1 MRSLSA
7 LGDCILIPP
16 LSAELDPLEK
26 WVELLSPFGAAR
38 EPSAESPPDFHV
50 LLLLKQQ
57 DGARNYDDASIMGG
71 VVFEYYVSSNTGLL
85 TYLLVSSKYRSLGT
99 LDRVA

>member
-1 MRSLSA
+1 M
-7 LGDCILIPP
+7 
-16 LSAELDPLEK
+16 
-26 WVELLSPFGAAR
+26 
-38 EPSAESPPDFHV
+38 